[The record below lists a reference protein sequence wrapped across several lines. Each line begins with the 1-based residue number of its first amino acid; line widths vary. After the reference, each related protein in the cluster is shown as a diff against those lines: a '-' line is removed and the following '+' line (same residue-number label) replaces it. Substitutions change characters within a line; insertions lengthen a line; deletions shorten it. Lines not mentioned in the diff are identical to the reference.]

1 MKFVCDAPFSA
12 SGGRTWFQIET
23 QHEAEAESALM
34 NHAVAK
40 YWTRE
45 YENAR
50 ARYKGPPGIEHD
62 INLKDFIRRTM
73 PTFLTLRESDG
84 GGLATAMI
92 SPEDENGVARAI
104 VVGPS
109 NADPYPRHG
118 DAIEALG
125 KHLGLSLPR
134 ERCFPYARTEEE

>member
-1 MKFVCDAPFSA
+1 MKFVCDAPPYA
-12 SGGRTWFQIET
+12 SGDRTWFQIET
-23 QHEAEAESALM
+23 QHEAEAEGALM

-40 YWTRE
+40 YFARE
-45 YENAR
+45 YESAR
-50 ARYKGPPGIEHD
+50 TRYKGPPGIEHD

-73 PTFLTLRESDG
+73 PIFLTLREADG

-92 SPEDENGVARAI
+92 VLNDDPARAI

-109 NADPYPRHG
+109 NTDPYPRHG

-125 KHLGLSLPR
+125 KHLRISLPR
-134 ERCFPYARTEEE
+134 ERCFPYARTEED